1 MVKKREDI
9 EIRTSDVLADSNTIY
24 GKAISFDTLS
34 VDLGGFRE
42 TIKRGAIT
50 QELIDNADIFA
61 RTNHD
66 NDYILA
72 RSKYGKGSLSLEL
85 RDDGLYFSFELPNTE
100 KGNELRE
107 HIKRGEITQCS
118 FAFITA
124 KEPNA
129 EVWRKE
135 NGIVYR
141 DIYKIGYLGDV
152 APVYRPAYE
161 ETYVSM
167 RAMECAKTLKEEE
180 ELKAMQEEDETEKID
195 ETTTEAEDETVK
207 DNEVIEDETEKTVEE
222 EETKEEVID
231 DDTEEAVEEEKEPDE
246 TEEVI
251 DEMTKDETVTDND
264 ETEEEEEETEK
275 EIRNNET
282 KNHTK
287 MTKEFRLI
295 KAINDI
301 ANNRSVDDTA
311 QAVVAAG
318 AEEMRKAG
326 VSYGGQIQLPTSEL
340 RGTITV
346 TAEGEDVVATEIYDI
361 LEPLRAKNVLVAAG
375 AKFITGLVGDVQV
388 PSMSASNVTW
398 EGETASAKDGGQT
411 FTAVKLSPKRLTAYV
426 DISKQFLVQ
435 DSKSAEA
442 LIRQDIIN
450 AINSK
455 LEATILGSAAGTTT
469 QPAGMFNGKSKTTIA
484 SFKNICDMEAA
495 IEDANVIGEC
505 KYVMSNKAKAAL
517 RNMAKSAKSTELV
530 MEGGAID
537 GTEVLN
543 TSNVEEQNVVYG
555 DFSNLAIGQWGSIDL
570 LVDPYT
576 KAGDAQVRLVV
587 NAYFDAKVLR
597 DGAFAYG
604 TTASA

>member
-1 MVKKREDI
+1 MVKKKEDI

-195 ETTTEAEDETVK
+195 ETTNETEDETVK
-207 DNEVIEDETEKTVEE
+207 DNEVIEG
-222 EETKEEVID
+222 EETKEEVVE
-231 DDTEEAVEEEKEPDE
+231 DDTEEAIEEEKEPDE

-251 DEMTKDETVTDND
+251 DETTKDETVTDND

-340 RGTITV
+340 RAAITV

-375 AKFITGLVGDVQV
+375 AKFITGLVGDVQI
-388 PSMSASNVTW
+388 PSMTAGNVYW
-398 EGETASAKDGGQT
+398 EGETTSAKDGAQT
-411 FTAVKLSPKRLTAYV
+411 FSAVKLSPRRLTCYI
-426 DISKQFLVQ
+426 DLSKQFLVQ
-435 DSKSAEA
+435 TSNSAEA
-442 LIRQDIIN
+442 IIRQDIIN

-484 SFKNICDMEAA
+484 SFKDVCDLEAK

-576 KAGDAQVRLVV
+576 KAGDGQVRLVV

>member
-195 ETTTEAEDETVK
+195 ETTTETEDETVK
-207 DNEVIEDETEKTVEE
+207 DNEVIEDETKETVEE
-222 EETKEEVID
+222 EETK
-231 DDTEEAVEEEKEPDE
+231 EEAVEEEKEPDD

-251 DEMTKDETVTDND
+251 DEMTKD

-311 QAVVAAG
+311 QAVVKAG

-340 RGTITV
+340 RETITV

-388 PSMSASNVTW
+388 PSMTAGNVYW
-398 EGETASAKDGGQT
+398 EGETASAKDGAQT

-455 LEATILGSAAGTTT
+455 LEATILGSAQGTTT
-469 QPAGMFNGKSKTTIA
+469 QPAGIFNGVSKTTIA
-484 SFKNICDMEAA
+484 SFKDICNMEAK

-530 MEGGAID
+530 MEAGAID

-570 LVDPYT
+570 LVDPFT
-576 KAGDAQVRLVV
+576 KAGDGQVRLVV
-587 NAYFDAKVLR
+587 NAFFDAKVLR
-597 DGAFAYG
+597 KGAFAYG

>member
-1 MVKKREDI
+1 MIKKDDL
-9 EIRTSDVLADSNTIY
+9 EIRTSEVLTDNKTIY

-50 QELIDNADIFA
+50 QDLINHSDIFA
-61 RTNHD
+61 RTNHKD
-66 NDYILA
+66 DYILA
-72 RSKYGKGSLSLEL
+72 RSKNGKGSLSLEL

-118 FAFITA
+118 FAFNAA
-124 KEPNA
+124 KEANS
-129 EVWRKE
+129 EVWRNE
-135 NGIVYR
+135 NGIIYR

-152 APVYRPAYE
+152 APVYKPAYE

-180 ELKAMQEEDETEKID
+180 ELKAMQEEKETEEID
-195 ETTTEAEDETVK
+195 ETTK
-207 DNEVIEDETEKTVEE
+207 DNEVVEE
-222 EETKEEVID
+222 EETKEVVKDE
-231 DDTEEAVEEEKEPDE
+231 TEEAVVEEKETEE

-251 DEMTKDETVTDND
+251 DEKTKETEDETVTDND
-264 ETEEEEEETEK
+264 ETKEDKIETETEK
-275 EIRNNET
+275 TEKEKETRNNET

-287 MTKEFRLI
+287 MNKEFRLI

-301 ANNRSVDDTA
+301 ANNRSVDETA
-311 QAVVAAG
+311 QAVVKAG

-340 RGTITV
+340 RTAITV

-388 PSMSASNVTW
+388 PSMSAGNVTW

-455 LEATILGSAAGTTT
+455 LEATILGSAVGTTT
-469 QPAGMFNGKSKTTIA
+469 QPAGIFNGKSKKTIA
-484 SFKNICDMEAA
+484 SFKDVCDLEAV

-537 GTEVLN
+537 GTAVLN

-576 KAGDAQVRLVV
+576 KAADGQVRLVV
-587 NAYFDAKVLR
+587 NAFFDAKVLR

>member
-1 MVKKREDI
+1 MVKKKEDI
-9 EIRTSDVLADSNTIY
+9 EIRTSEVLADSNTIY

-161 ETYVSM
+161 ETYVSL

-195 ETTTEAEDETVK
+195 ETTTETEDETVK
-207 DNEVIEDETEKTVEE
+207 DNEVVEE

-231 DDTEEAVEEEKEPDE
+231 DDTEEAVEEEKEPDD

-264 ETEEEEEETEK
+264 ETEEEETEK
-275 EIRNNET
+275 ELRNNT
-282 KNHTK
+282 IKNHTK

-301 ANNRSVDDTA
+301 ANNRSVDDIA
-311 QAVVAAG
+311 QAVVKAG

-340 RGTITV
+340 RGAITV
-346 TAEGEDVVATEIYDI
+346 TTEAEDVVATEIYDI

-388 PSMSASNVTW
+388 PSMTASNVTW
-398 EGETASAKDGGQT
+398 EGEIASAKDGAQT

-469 QPAGMFNGKSKTTIA
+469 QPAGIFNGVSKTTIA
-484 SFKNICDMEAA
+484 SFKDVCNLEAK

-576 KAGDAQVRLVV
+576 KAADGQVRLVV
-587 NAYFDAKVLR
+587 NAFFDAKVLR
-597 DGAFAYG
+597 NGAFAYG
-604 TTASA
+604 TTASV

>member
-1 MVKKREDI
+1 MVKKDDL
-9 EIRTSDVLADSNTIY
+9 EIRTSEVLTDNKTIY

-50 QELIDNADIFA
+50 QDLINHSDIFA
-61 RTNHD
+61 RTNHKD
-66 NDYILA
+66 DYILA
-72 RSKYGKGSLSLEL
+72 RSKNGKGSLSLEL

-118 FAFITA
+118 FAFNAA
-124 KEPNA
+124 KEANS
-129 EVWRKE
+129 EVWRNE
-135 NGIVYR
+135 NGIIYR

-152 APVYRPAYE
+152 APVYKPAYE

-180 ELKAMQEEDETEKID
+180 ELKAMQEEDETDKID
-195 ETTTEAEDETVK
+195 ETTTETEDETVK
-207 DNEVIEDETEKTVEE
+207 DNEVIEG

-231 DDTEEAVEEEKEPDE
+231 DDTEEAVVEEKETDE
-246 TEEVI
+246 TEEVV
-251 DEMTKDETVTDND
+251 DKMTKDETVTDND

-275 EIRNNET
+275 ELRNNT
-282 KNHTK
+282 IKNHTK
-287 MTKEFRLI
+287 MNKEFRLI

-301 ANNRSVDDTA
+301 ANNRSVDETA
-311 QAVVAAG
+311 QAVVKAG

-340 RGTITV
+340 RTAITV

-388 PSMSASNVTW
+388 PSMSAGNVTW
-398 EGETASAKDGGQT
+398 EGEVASAKDGGQT

-426 DISKQFLVQ
+426 DISKAFLVQ

-469 QPAGMFNGKSKTTIA
+469 QPAGIFNGKSKKTIA
-484 SFKNICDMEAA
+484 SFKDVCDLEAK

-537 GTEVLN
+537 GTAVLN

-576 KAGDAQVRLVV
+576 KAADGQVRLVV
-587 NAYFDAKVLR
+587 NAFFDAKVLR

-604 TTASA
+604 TTANA

>member
-1 MVKKREDI
+1 MIKKDDL
-9 EIRTSDVLADSNTIY
+9 EIRTSEVLTDNKTIY

-50 QELIDNADIFA
+50 QDLINHSDIFA
-61 RTNHD
+61 RTNHKD
-66 NDYILA
+66 DYILA
-72 RSKYGKGSLSLEL
+72 RSKNGKGSLSLEL

-118 FAFITA
+118 FAF
-124 KEPNA
+124 NA
-129 EVWRKE
+129 ATEANSEVWRNE
-135 NGIVYR
+135 NGIIYR

-152 APVYRPAYE
+152 APVYKPAYE

-180 ELKAMQEEDETEKID
+180 ELKAMQEEKETEEID
-195 ETTTEAEDETVK
+195 ETTK
-207 DNEVIEDETEKTVEE
+207 DNEVVEE
-222 EETKEEVID
+222 EETKEVVKDE
-231 DDTEEAVEEEKEPDE
+231 TEEAVVEEKETEE

-251 DEMTKDETVTDND
+251 DEKTKETEDETVTDND
-264 ETEEEEEETEK
+264 ETKEDEIETETEETEK
-275 EIRNNET
+275 EKETRNNET

-287 MTKEFRLI
+287 MNKEFRLI

-301 ANNRSVDDTA
+301 ANNRSVDETA
-311 QAVVAAG
+311 QAVVKAG

-340 RGTITV
+340 RTAITV

-388 PSMSASNVTW
+388 PSMSAGNVTW

-455 LEATILGSAAGTTT
+455 LEATILGSAVGTTT
-469 QPAGMFNGKSKTTIA
+469 QPAGIFNGKSKKTIA
-484 SFKNICDMEAA
+484 SFKDVCDLEAK

-537 GTEVLN
+537 GTAVLN

-576 KAGDAQVRLVV
+576 KAADGQVRLVV
-587 NAYFDAKVLR
+587 NAFFDAKVLR

>member
-1 MVKKREDI
+1 MVKKSDY
-9 EIRTSDVLADSNTIY
+9 EIRTSEVLADNKTIY
-24 GKAISFDTLS
+24 GKAISFETLS

-50 QELIDNADIFA
+50 QELIDNSDIFA

-72 RSKYGKGSLSLEL
+72 RSKNGKGSLSLEL
-85 RDDGLYFSFELPNTE
+85 RNDGLYFSFELPNTE

-118 FAFITA
+118 FAFNAA
-124 KEPNA
+124 KEKNA
-129 EVWRKE
+129 EVWRNE
-135 NGIVYR
+135 NGIIYR

-152 APVYRPAYE
+152 APVYNPAYE

-167 RAMECAKTLKEEE
+167 RAKECVKTLKEEE
-180 ELKAMQEEDETEKID
+180 ELKAMQEEDETEEID
-195 ETTTEAEDETVK
+195 ETTNETEEEAVTNE
-207 DNEVIEDETEKTVEE
+207 EVIEDE
-222 EETKEEVID
+222 
-231 DDTEEAVEEEKEPDE
+231 TEEAVEEEKDNEETEVIEKEEKETENETETE
-246 TEEVI
+246 TEE
-251 DEMTKDETVTDND
+251 
-264 ETEEEEEETEK
+264 TE
-275 EIRNNET
+275 NNT
-282 KNHTK
+282 IKNIAK
-287 MTKEFRLI
+287 MNKEFRLI

-301 ANNRSVDDTA
+301 ANNRSVDETA
-311 QAVVAAG
+311 QAVVKAG

-340 RGTITV
+340 RAAITV
-346 TAEGEDVVATEIYDI
+346 TTEGEDVVATEIYDF

-388 PSMSASNVTW
+388 PSMSAGNVYW
-398 EGETASAKDGGQT
+398 EGETASAKDGGEA
-411 FTAVKLSPKRLTAYV
+411 FSAVKLSPKRLTAYV

-455 LEATILGSAAGTTT
+455 LEATILGSAAGTGT
-469 QPAGMFNGKSKTTIA
+469 QPAGMFNGASKVKIA
-484 SFKNICDMEAA
+484 SFKDVCDMEAK

-505 KYVMSNKAKAAL
+505 KYVVSNKAKAAL

-576 KAGDAQVRLVV
+576 KAGDGQVRLVV
-587 NAYFDAKVLR
+587 NAYFDAKVLSN
-597 DGAFAYG
+597 GAFAFG
-604 TTASA
+604 TTASV

>member
-1 MVKKREDI
+1 MVKKDDL
-9 EIRTSDVLADSNTIY
+9 EIRTSEVLTDNKTIY

-50 QELIDNADIFA
+50 QDLINHSDIFA
-61 RTNHD
+61 RTNHKD
-66 NDYILA
+66 DYILA
-72 RSKYGKGSLSLEL
+72 RSKNGKGSLSLEL

-118 FAFITA
+118 FAFNAA
-124 KEPNA
+124 KEANS
-129 EVWRKE
+129 EVWRNE
-135 NGIVYR
+135 NGIIYR

-152 APVYRPAYE
+152 APVYKPAYE

-180 ELKAMQEEDETEKID
+180 ELKAMQEEEETEEID
-195 ETTTEAEDETVK
+195 ETTTETEDETVK
-207 DNEVIEDETEKTVEE
+207 DNEVIEG

-231 DDTEEAVEEEKEPDE
+231 DDTEE
-246 TEEVI
+246 VI
-251 DEMTKDETVTDND
+251 DETTKDTDDETVTDNEETKED
-264 ETEEEEEETEK
+264 EIETETEKTEEEKET
-275 EIRNNET
+275 RNNET

-287 MTKEFRLI
+287 MNKEFRLI

-301 ANNRSVDDTA
+301 ANNRSVDETA
-311 QAVVAAG
+311 QAVVKAG

-340 RGTITV
+340 RSAITV

-388 PSMSASNVTW
+388 PSMSAGNVTW
-398 EGETASAKDGGQT
+398 EGEVASAKDGGQT

-455 LEATILGSAAGTTT
+455 LEATILGSAVGTTT
-469 QPAGMFNGKSKTTIA
+469 QPAGIFNGKSKKTIA
-484 SFKNICDMEAA
+484 SFKDVCDLEAK

-537 GTEVLN
+537 GTAVLN

-576 KAGDAQVRLVV
+576 KAADGQVRLVV
-587 NAYFDAKVLR
+587 NAFFDAKVLR

-604 TTASA
+604 TTANA

>member
-1 MVKKREDI
+1 MVKKDDL
-9 EIRTSDVLADSNTIY
+9 EIRTSEVLTDNKTIY

-50 QELIDNADIFA
+50 QDLINHSDIFA
-61 RTNHD
+61 RTNHKD
-66 NDYILA
+66 DYILA
-72 RSKYGKGSLSLEL
+72 RSKNGKGSLSLEL

-118 FAFITA
+118 FAFNAA
-124 KEPNA
+124 KEANS
-129 EVWRKE
+129 EVWRNE
-135 NGIVYR
+135 NGIIYR

-152 APVYRPAYE
+152 APVYKPAYE

-180 ELKAMQEEDETEKID
+180 ELKAMQEEKETEEID
-195 ETTTEAEDETVK
+195 ETTK
-207 DNEVIEDETEKTVEE
+207 DNEVVEE
-222 EETKEEVID
+222 EETKEVVKDE
-231 DDTEEAVEEEKEPDE
+231 TEEAVVEEDETEE

-251 DEMTKDETVTDND
+251 DDTTKETDDETVTDNEETKED
-264 ETEEEEEETEK
+264 EIETETEK
-275 EIRNNET
+275 TEKEKETRNNET

-287 MTKEFRLI
+287 MNKEFRLI

-301 ANNRSVDDTA
+301 ANNRSVDETA
-311 QAVVAAG
+311 QAVVKAG

-340 RGTITV
+340 RSAITV

-388 PSMSASNVTW
+388 PSMSAGNVTW

-455 LEATILGSAAGTTT
+455 LEATILGSAVGTTT
-469 QPAGMFNGKSKTTIA
+469 QPAGIFNGKSKKTIA
-484 SFKNICDMEAA
+484 SFKDVCDLEAK

-537 GTEVLN
+537 GTAVLN

-576 KAGDAQVRLVV
+576 KAADGQVRLVV
-587 NAYFDAKVLR
+587 NAFFDAKVLR

>member
-195 ETTTEAEDETVK
+195 ETTTETEDETVK
-207 DNEVIEDETEKTVEE
+207 DNETVEE

-251 DEMTKDETVTDND
+251 DEITKDETVTDN
-264 ETEEEEEETEK
+264 EETEK
-275 EIRNNET
+275 ELRNNT
-282 KNHTK
+282 IKNHTK

-311 QAVVAAG
+311 QAVVKAG

-340 RGTITV
+340 RETITV

-388 PSMSASNVTW
+388 PSMTAGNVYW
-398 EGETASAKDGGQT
+398 EGETASAKDGAQT
-411 FTAVKLSPKRLTAYV
+411 FSAVKLSPRRLTAYI
-426 DISKQFLVQ
+426 DLSKQFLVQ
-435 DSKSAEA
+435 TSNSAEA

-484 SFKNICDMEAA
+484 SFKDVCDLEAK

-576 KAGDAQVRLVV
+576 KAGDGQVRLVV
-587 NAYFDAKVLR
+587 NAFFDAKVLR

>member
-1 MVKKREDI
+1 MVKKDDL
-9 EIRTSDVLADSNTIY
+9 EIRTSEVLTDNKTIY

-50 QELIDNADIFA
+50 QDLINHSDIFA
-61 RTNHD
+61 RTNHKD
-66 NDYILA
+66 DYILA
-72 RSKYGKGSLSLEL
+72 RSKNGKGSLSLEL

-118 FAFITA
+118 FAFNAA
-124 KEPNA
+124 KEANS
-129 EVWRKE
+129 EVWRNE
-135 NGIVYR
+135 NGIIYR

-152 APVYRPAYE
+152 APVYKPAYE

-180 ELKAMQEEDETEKID
+180 ELKAMQEEKETEEID
-195 ETTTEAEDETVK
+195 ETTTETEDETVK
-207 DNEVIEDETEKTVEE
+207 DNEVIEE

-231 DDTEEAVEEEKEPDE
+231 DDTEE
-246 TEEVI
+246 VI
-251 DEMTKDETVTDND
+251 DETTKDTDDETVTDNEETKED
-264 ETEEEEEETEK
+264 EIEKETEKTEEEKET
-275 EIRNNET
+275 RNNET

-287 MTKEFRLI
+287 MNKEFRLI

-301 ANNRSVDDTA
+301 ANNRSVDETA
-311 QAVVAAG
+311 QAVVKAG

-340 RGTITV
+340 RTAITV

-388 PSMSASNVTW
+388 PSMSAGNVTW

-455 LEATILGSAAGTTT
+455 LEATILGSAVGTTT
-469 QPAGMFNGKSKTTIA
+469 QPAGIFNGKSKTTIA
-484 SFKNICDMEAA
+484 SFKDVCDLEAK

-537 GTEVLN
+537 GTAVLN

-576 KAGDAQVRLVV
+576 KAADGQVRLVV
-587 NAYFDAKVLR
+587 NAFFDAKVLR

-604 TTASA
+604 TTANA

>member
-1 MVKKREDI
+1 MVKKDDL
-9 EIRTSDVLADSNTIY
+9 EIRTSEVLTDNKTIY

-50 QELIDNADIFA
+50 QDLINHSDIFA
-61 RTNHD
+61 RTNHKD
-66 NDYILA
+66 DYILA
-72 RSKYGKGSLSLEL
+72 RSKNGKGSLSLEL

-118 FAFITA
+118 FAFNAA
-124 KEPNA
+124 KEANS
-129 EVWRKE
+129 EVWRNE
-135 NGIVYR
+135 NGIIYR

-152 APVYRPAYE
+152 APVYKPAYE

-180 ELKAMQEEDETEKID
+180 ELKAMQEEKETEEID
-195 ETTTEAEDETVK
+195 ETTTETEDETVK
-207 DNEVIEDETEKTVEE
+207 DNEVIEE

-246 TEEVI
+246 TEEVV

-275 EIRNNET
+275 ELRNNT
-282 KNHTK
+282 IKNHTK
-287 MTKEFRLI
+287 MNKEFRLI

-301 ANNRSVDDTA
+301 ANNRSVDATA
-311 QAVVAAG
+311 QAVVKAG

-340 RGTITV
+340 RSAITV

-388 PSMSASNVTW
+388 PSMSAGNVSW
-398 EGETASAKDGGQT
+398 EGETVSAKDGGQT

-455 LEATILGSAAGTTT
+455 LEATILGSAVGTTT
-469 QPAGMFNGKSKTTIA
+469 QPAGIFNGKSKKTIA
-484 SFKNICDMEAA
+484 SFKDVCDLEAK

-537 GTEVLN
+537 GTAVLN

-576 KAGDAQVRLVV
+576 KAADGQVRLVV
-587 NAYFDAKVLR
+587 NAFFDAKVLR
-597 DGAFAYG
+597 EGAFAYG

>member
-1 MVKKREDI
+1 MVKKDDL
-9 EIRTSDVLADSNTIY
+9 EIRTSEVLTDNKTIY

-50 QELIDNADIFA
+50 QDLINHSDIFA
-61 RTNHD
+61 RTNHKD
-66 NDYILA
+66 DYILA
-72 RSKYGKGSLSLEL
+72 RSKNGKGSLSLEL

-118 FAFITA
+118 FAFNAA
-124 KEPNA
+124 KEANS
-129 EVWRKE
+129 EVWRNE
-135 NGIVYR
+135 NGIIYR

-152 APVYRPAYE
+152 APVYKPAYE

-180 ELKAMQEEDETEKID
+180 ELKAMQEEEETEEID
-195 ETTTEAEDETVK
+195 ETTTETEDETVK
-207 DNEVIEDETEKTVEE
+207 DNEVIEG

-231 DDTEEAVEEEKEPDE
+231 DDTEE
-246 TEEVI
+246 VI
-251 DEMTKDETVTDND
+251 DETTKDTDDETVTDNEETKED
-264 ETEEEEEETEK
+264 EIETETEKTEEEKET
-275 EIRNNET
+275 RNNET

-287 MTKEFRLI
+287 MNKEFRLI

-301 ANNRSVDDTA
+301 ANNRSVDETA
-311 QAVVAAG
+311 QAVVKAG

-340 RGTITV
+340 RTAITV

-388 PSMSASNVTW
+388 PSMSAGNVTW

-455 LEATILGSAAGTTT
+455 LEATILGSAVGTTT
-469 QPAGMFNGKSKTTIA
+469 QPAGIFNGKSKTTIA
-484 SFKNICDMEAA
+484 SFKDVCDLEAK

-537 GTEVLN
+537 GTAVLN

-576 KAGDAQVRLVV
+576 KAADGQVRLVV
-587 NAYFDAKVLR
+587 NAFFDAKVLR

-604 TTASA
+604 TTASV

>member
-1 MVKKREDI
+1 MVKKDDL
-9 EIRTSDVLADSNTIY
+9 EIRTSEVLTDNKTIY

-50 QELIDNADIFA
+50 QDLINHSDIFA
-61 RTNHD
+61 RTNHKD
-66 NDYILA
+66 DYILA
-72 RSKYGKGSLSLEL
+72 RSKNGKGSLSLEL

-118 FAFITA
+118 FAFNAA
-124 KEPNA
+124 KEANS
-129 EVWRKE
+129 EVWRNE
-135 NGIVYR
+135 NGIIYR

-152 APVYRPAYE
+152 APVYKPAYE

-180 ELKAMQEEDETEKID
+180 ELKAMQEEDETDKID
-195 ETTTEAEDETVK
+195 ETTTETEDETVK
-207 DNEVIEDETEKTVEE
+207 DNEVIEG

-231 DDTEEAVEEEKEPDE
+231 DDTEEAVEDEKETDE
-246 TEEVI
+246 TEEVV

-264 ETEEEEEETEK
+264 ETEEEKET
-275 EIRNNET
+275 RNNEI

-287 MTKEFRLI
+287 MNKEFRLI

-301 ANNRSVDDTA
+301 ANNRSVDETA
-311 QAVVAAG
+311 QAVVKAG

-340 RGTITV
+340 RSAITV

-388 PSMSASNVTW
+388 PSMSAGNVSW
-398 EGETASAKDGGQT
+398 EGETVSAKDGGQT

-455 LEATILGSAAGTTT
+455 LEATILGSAVGTTT
-469 QPAGMFNGKSKTTIA
+469 QPAGIFNGKSKKTIA
-484 SFKNICDMEAA
+484 SFKDVCDLEAK

-576 KAGDAQVRLVV
+576 KAADGQVRLVV
-587 NAYFDAKVLR
+587 NAFFDAKVLR

-604 TTASA
+604 TTANA

>member
-1 MVKKREDI
+1 MVKKKEDI
-9 EIRTSDVLADSNTIY
+9 EIRTSEVLADSNTIY

-161 ETYVSM
+161 ETYVSL

-195 ETTTEAEDETVK
+195 ETTTETEDETVK
-207 DNEVIEDETEKTVEE
+207 DNETVEE
-222 EETKEEVID
+222 EETKEGVVE
-231 DDTEEAVEEEKEPDE
+231 DDTEEAVEEEKEPDD

-264 ETEEEEEETEK
+264 ETEEEEETEK
-275 EIRNNET
+275 ELRNNT
-282 KNHTK
+282 IKNHTK

-311 QAVVAAG
+311 QAVVKAG

-340 RGTITV
+340 RGAITV

-375 AKFITGLVGDVQV
+375 AKFIPGLVGDVQV
-388 PSMSASNVTW
+388 PSMTASNVTW
-398 EGETASAKDGGQT
+398 EGEIASAKDGAQT

-469 QPAGMFNGKSKTTIA
+469 QPAGIFNGVSKTTIA
-484 SFKNICDMEAA
+484 SFKDVCDLEAK

-576 KAGDAQVRLVV
+576 KAADGQVRLVV
-587 NAYFDAKVLR
+587 NAFFDAKVLR
-597 DGAFAYG
+597 NGAFAYG

>member
-1 MVKKREDI
+1 MVKKDDL
-9 EIRTSDVLADSNTIY
+9 EIRTSEVLTDNKTIY

-50 QELIDNADIFA
+50 QDLINHSDIFA
-61 RTNHD
+61 RTNHKD
-66 NDYILA
+66 DYILA
-72 RSKYGKGSLSLEL
+72 RSKNGKGSLSLEL

-118 FAFITA
+118 FAFNAA
-124 KEPNA
+124 KEANS
-129 EVWRKE
+129 EVWRNE
-135 NGIVYR
+135 NGMIYR

-152 APVYRPAYE
+152 APVYKPAYE

-180 ELKAMQEEDETEKID
+180 ELKAMQEEDETDKID
-195 ETTTEAEDETVK
+195 ETTTETEDETVK
-207 DNEVIEDETEKTVEE
+207 DNEVIEG

-231 DDTEEAVEEEKEPDE
+231 DDTEEAVVEEKETDE
-246 TEEVI
+246 TEEVV
-251 DEMTKDETVTDND
+251 DKMTKDETVTDND

-275 EIRNNET
+275 ELRNNT
-282 KNHTK
+282 IKNHTK
-287 MTKEFRLI
+287 MNKEFRLI

-301 ANNRSVDDTA
+301 ANNRSVDETA
-311 QAVVAAG
+311 QAVVKAG

-340 RGTITV
+340 RSAITV

-388 PSMSASNVTW
+388 PSMSAGNVTW
-398 EGETASAKDGGQT
+398 EGEVASAKDGGQT

-426 DISKQFLVQ
+426 DISKAFLVQ

-455 LEATILGSAAGTTT
+455 LEATILGSAVGTTT
-469 QPAGMFNGKSKTTIA
+469 QPAGIFNGKSKKTIA
-484 SFKNICDMEAA
+484 SFKDVCDLEAK

-537 GTEVLN
+537 GTAVLN

-576 KAGDAQVRLVV
+576 KAADGQVRLVV
-587 NAYFDAKVLR
+587 NAFFDAKVLR

-604 TTASA
+604 TTANA

>member
-9 EIRTSDVLADSNTIY
+9 EIRTSEVLADSNTIY

-161 ETYVSM
+161 ETYVSL

-180 ELKAMQEEDETEKID
+180 ELKAMQEEDETENID
-195 ETTTEAEDETVK
+195 ETTTETEDETVK
-207 DNEVIEDETEKTVEE
+207 DN
-222 EETKEEVID
+222 EVID

-311 QAVVAAG
+311 QAVVKAG

-340 RGTITV
+340 RGAITV

-388 PSMSASNVTW
+388 PSMTAGNVYW
-398 EGETASAKDGGQT
+398 EGETASAKDGAQT
-411 FTAVKLSPKRLTAYV
+411 FSAVKLSPRRLSAYI
-426 DISKQFLVQ
+426 DLSKQFLVQ
-435 DSKSAEA
+435 TSNSAEA

-450 AINSK
+450 AINNK

-484 SFKNICDMEAA
+484 SFKDVCDLEAK

-530 MEGGAID
+530 MEAGAID

-576 KAGDAQVRLVV
+576 KAADGQVRLVI
-587 NAYFDAKVLR
+587 NAFFDAKVLR
-597 DGAFAYG
+597 EGAFAYG

>member
-1 MVKKREDI
+1 MVKKDDL
-9 EIRTSDVLADSNTIY
+9 EIRTSEVLTDNKTIY

-50 QELIDNADIFA
+50 QDLINHSDIFA
-61 RTNHD
+61 RTNHKD
-66 NDYILA
+66 DYILA
-72 RSKYGKGSLSLEL
+72 RSKNGKGSLSLEL

-118 FAFITA
+118 FAFNAA
-124 KEPNA
+124 KEANS
-129 EVWRKE
+129 EVWRNE
-135 NGIVYR
+135 NGIIYR

-152 APVYRPAYE
+152 APVYKPAYE

-180 ELKAMQEEDETEKID
+180 ELKAMQEEKETEEID
-195 ETTTEAEDETVK
+195 ETTTETEDETVK
-207 DNEVIEDETEKTVEE
+207 DNEVIEG
-222 EETKEEVID
+222 EETKEEVVED
-231 DDTEEAVEEEKEPDE
+231 ETEEAVVEEKETE
-246 TEEVI
+246 EIEEVI

-275 EIRNNET
+275 ELRNNT
-282 KNHTK
+282 IKNHTK
-287 MTKEFRLI
+287 MNKEFRLI

-301 ANNRSVDDTA
+301 ANNRSVDETA
-311 QAVVAAG
+311 QAVVKAG

-340 RGTITV
+340 RSAITV

-388 PSMSASNVTW
+388 PSMSAGNVTW

-455 LEATILGSAAGTTT
+455 LEATILGSAVGTTT
-469 QPAGMFNGKSKTTIA
+469 QPAGIFNGKSKKTIA
-484 SFKNICDMEAA
+484 SFKDVCDLEAK

-537 GTEVLN
+537 GTAVLN

-576 KAGDAQVRLVV
+576 KAADGQVRLVV
-587 NAYFDAKVLR
+587 NAFFDAKVLR

-604 TTASA
+604 TTASV

>member
-1 MVKKREDI
+1 MVKKDDL
-9 EIRTSDVLADSNTIY
+9 EIRTSEVLTDNKTIY

-50 QELIDNADIFA
+50 QDLINHSDIFA
-61 RTNHD
+61 RTNHKD
-66 NDYILA
+66 DYILA
-72 RSKYGKGSLSLEL
+72 RSKNGKGSLSLEL

-118 FAFITA
+118 FAFNAA
-124 KEPNA
+124 KEANS
-129 EVWRKE
+129 EVWRNE
-135 NGIVYR
+135 NGIIYR

-152 APVYRPAYE
+152 APVYKPAYE

-180 ELKAMQEEDETEKID
+180 ELKAMQEEKETEEID
-195 ETTTEAEDETVK
+195 ETTK
-207 DNEVIEDETEKTVEE
+207 DNEVVEE
-222 EETKEEVID
+222 EETKEVVKDE
-231 DDTEEAVEEEKEPDE
+231 TEEAVVEEDETEE

-251 DEMTKDETVTDND
+251 DETTKETDDETVTDNEETKED
-264 ETEEEEEETEK
+264 EIETETEK
-275 EIRNNET
+275 TEKEKETRNNET

-287 MTKEFRLI
+287 MNKEFRLI

-301 ANNRSVDDTA
+301 ANNRSVDETA
-311 QAVVAAG
+311 QAVVKAG

-340 RGTITV
+340 RSAITV

-388 PSMSASNVTW
+388 PSMSAGNVTW

-455 LEATILGSAAGTTT
+455 LEATILGSAVGTTT
-469 QPAGMFNGKSKTTIA
+469 QPAGIFNGKS
-484 SFKNICDMEAA
+484 
-495 IEDANVIGEC
+495 
-505 KYVMSNKAKAAL
+505 
-517 RNMAKSAKSTELV
+517 
-530 MEGGAID
+530 
-537 GTEVLN
+537 
-543 TSNVEEQNVVYG
+543 
-555 DFSNLAIGQWGSIDL
+555 
-570 LVDPYT
+570 
-576 KAGDAQVRLVV
+576 
-587 NAYFDAKVLR
+587 
-597 DGAFAYG
+597 
-604 TTASA
+604 

>member
-1 MVKKREDI
+1 MVKKDDL
-9 EIRTSDVLADSNTIY
+9 EIRTSEVLTDNKTIY

-50 QELIDNADIFA
+50 QDLINHSDIFA
-61 RTNHD
+61 RTNHKD
-66 NDYILA
+66 DYILA
-72 RSKYGKGSLSLEL
+72 RSKNGKGSLSLEL

-118 FAFITA
+118 FAFNAA
-124 KEPNA
+124 KEANS
-129 EVWRKE
+129 EVWRNE
-135 NGIVYR
+135 NGIIYR

-152 APVYRPAYE
+152 APVYKPAYE

-180 ELKAMQEEDETEKID
+180 ELKAMQEEDETDKID
-195 ETTTEAEDETVK
+195 ETTTETEDETVT
-207 DNEVIEDETEKTVEE
+207 DN
-222 EETKEEVID
+222 EVID
-231 DDTEEAVEEEKEPDE
+231 DDTEEAVEDEKETDE
-246 TEEVI
+246 TEEVV
-251 DEMTKDETVTDND
+251 DKMTKDETVTDNEVVED
-264 ETEEEEEETEK
+264 EIEMETEKTEEEKET
-275 EIRNNET
+275 RNNEI

-287 MTKEFRLI
+287 MNKEFRLI

-301 ANNRSVDDTA
+301 ANNRSVDETA
-311 QAVVAAG
+311 QAVVKAG

-340 RGTITV
+340 RSAITV

-388 PSMSASNVTW
+388 PSMSAGNVTW
-398 EGETASAKDGGQT
+398 EGETVSAKDGGQT

-455 LEATILGSAAGTTT
+455 LEATILGSAVGTTT
-469 QPAGMFNGKSKTTIA
+469 QPAGIFNGKSKTTIA
-484 SFKNICDMEAA
+484 SFKDVCDLEAK

-537 GTEVLN
+537 GTAVLN

-576 KAGDAQVRLVV
+576 KAADGQVRLVV
-587 NAYFDAKVLR
+587 NAFFDAKVLR

-604 TTASA
+604 TTANA

>member
-1 MVKKREDI
+1 MVKKSDY
-9 EIRTSDVLADSNTIY
+9 EIRTSEVLADNKTIY
-24 GKAISFDTLS
+24 GKAISFETLS

-50 QELIDNADIFA
+50 QELIDNSDIFA

-72 RSKYGKGSLSLEL
+72 RSKNGKGSLSLEL
-85 RDDGLYFSFELPNTE
+85 RNDGLYFSFELPNTE

-118 FAFITA
+118 FAFNAA
-124 KEPNA
+124 KEKNA
-129 EVWRKE
+129 EVWRNE
-135 NGIVYR
+135 NGMIYR

-152 APVYRPAYE
+152 APVYNPAYE

-167 RAMECAKTLKEEE
+167 RAKECVKTLKEEE
-180 ELKAMQEEDETEKID
+180 ELKAMQEDETEEID
-195 ETTTEAEDETVK
+195 ETTNETEEEAVTNE
-207 DNEVIEDETEKTVEE
+207 EVIEDE
-222 EETKEEVID
+222 
-231 DDTEEAVEEEKEPDE
+231 TEEAVEEEKDNEETEVIEEEEKETENETVTE
-246 TEEVI
+246 TEE
-251 DEMTKDETVTDND
+251 TK
-264 ETEEEEEETEK
+264 EEEEKTE
-275 EIRNNET
+275 NNT
-282 KNHTK
+282 IKNITK

-295 KAINDI
+295 KAINEI
-301 ANNRSVDDTA
+301 ANNRSVDETA
-311 QAVVAAG
+311 QAVIKAG

-340 RGTITV
+340 RAAITV
-346 TAEGEDVVATEIYDI
+346 TTEGEDVVATEIYDI

-388 PSMSASNVTW
+388 PSMSAGNVYW
-398 EGETASAKDGGQT
+398 EGETAAAKDGGET
-411 FTAVKLSPKRLTAYV
+411 FSAVKLSPKRLTAYV

-455 LEATILGSAAGTTT
+455 LEATILGSAAGTGT
-469 QPAGMFNGKSKTTIA
+469 QPAGIFNGATKVKIA
-484 SFKNICDMEAA
+484 SFKDVCDMEAK

-505 KYVMSNKAKAAL
+505 KYVVSNKAKAAL

-576 KAGDAQVRLVV
+576 KAGDGQVRLVV

-597 DGAFAYG
+597 NGAFAFG
-604 TTASA
+604 TTATV

>member
-161 ETYVSM
+161 ETYVSL

-195 ETTTEAEDETVK
+195 ETTTEDETVK
-207 DNEVIEDETEKTVEE
+207 DNETVEDETKETVEE

-231 DDTEEAVEEEKEPDE
+231 DDTEEAVEEEKEPDD

-251 DEMTKDETVTDND
+251 DEMTKD

-282 KNHTK
+282 KNYKK

-311 QAVVAAG
+311 QAVVKAG

-340 RGTITV
+340 RGAITV

-455 LEATILGSAAGTTT
+455 LEATILGSAQGTTT
-469 QPAGMFNGKSKTTIA
+469 QPAGIFNGVSKTTIA
-484 SFKNICDMEAA
+484 SFKDICNMEAK

-530 MEGGAID
+530 MEGGTID

>member
-1 MVKKREDI
+1 MVKKDDL
-9 EIRTSDVLADSNTIY
+9 EIRTSEVLTDNKTIY

-50 QELIDNADIFA
+50 QDLINHSDIFA
-61 RTNHD
+61 RTNHKD
-66 NDYILA
+66 DYILA
-72 RSKYGKGSLSLEL
+72 RSKNGKGSLSLEL

-118 FAFITA
+118 FAFNAA
-124 KEPNA
+124 KEANS
-129 EVWRKE
+129 EVWRNE
-135 NGIVYR
+135 NGIIYR

-152 APVYRPAYE
+152 APVYKPAYE

-180 ELKAMQEEDETEKID
+180 ELKAMQEEDETEEID
-195 ETTTEAEDETVK
+195 ETTK
-207 DNEVIEDETEKTVEE
+207 DNEVVEE
-222 EETKEEVID
+222 EETKEVVKDE
-231 DDTEEAVEEEKEPDE
+231 TEEAVVEEKETDDE
-246 TEEVI
+246 TQEVI
-251 DEMTKDETVTDND
+251 DEKTKETDDETVTDND
-264 ETEEEEEETEK
+264 ETIEDEIETETEETKEEEKET
-275 EIRNNET
+275 RNNET

-287 MTKEFRLI
+287 KMNKEFRLI

-301 ANNRSVDDTA
+301 ANNRSVDETA
-311 QAVVAAG
+311 QAVVKAG

-340 RGTITV
+340 RSAITV

-388 PSMSASNVTW
+388 PSMSAGNVTW

-455 LEATILGSAAGTTT
+455 LEATILGSAVGTTT
-469 QPAGMFNGKSKTTIA
+469 QPAGIFNGKSKKTIA
-484 SFKNICDMEAA
+484 SFKDVCDLEAK

-537 GTEVLN
+537 GTAVLN

-576 KAGDAQVRLVV
+576 KAADGQVRLVV
-587 NAYFDAKVLR
+587 NAFFDAKVLR